1 LFNQVASPR
10 PQCRRSNVNSKHTP
24 PAGSRKRCP
33 GGTCQQIRTDWLER
47 LALCLEGNAWNAG
60 PSWSSMSKTNRNE
73 LRAKIW
79 VAFQAAVTNPA
90 TAESV
95 VTRMGDWFELSK
107 INLILGVA
115 LQPAAYTRL
124 EAALR
129 IGRQRRGP
137 FGKRKI
143 RWIPPSQVTLHEL
156 ALRVVAAIREP

>member
-1 LFNQVASPR
+1 
-10 PQCRRSNVNSKHTP
+10 
-24 PAGSRKRCP
+24 
-33 GGTCQQIRTDWLER
+33 
-47 LALCLEGNAWNAG
+47 
-60 PSWSSMSKTNRNE
+60 MSKTNRNE

-143 RWIPPSQVTLHEL
+143 RWIPPSQVTLHGL
-156 ALRVVAAIREP
+156 ALLVAAIGEQ